1 MVVYEMLTGRVAFQ
15 ADTPAAVLL
24 SHLNKA
30 MPPTPE
36 LAGELSRH
44 AEEVLRKAL
53 AKAPSDR
60 FRRAGDFVAALTP
73 AAWPTRGRPAGNG
86 ATSDATPR
94 RKGSRRLPSVL
105 VVDDGAGN
113 RELIQ
118 ACLARVDCQ
127 VMPAERCPS
136 ALEAIE

>member
-1 MVVYEMLTGRVAFQ
+1 MRRGGVPFEAGPR
-15 ADTPAAVLL
+15 AAVVL
-24 SHLNKA
+24 SDRNKG
-30 MPPTPE
+30 MPATPE

-73 AAWPTRGRPAGNG
+73 AAWPTRERAAVNG
-86 ATSDATPR
+86 ATSDGMPR

-105 VVDDGAGN
+105 VVDDGAAN
-113 RELIQ
+113 MELIP
-118 ACLARVDCQ
+118 AHLALLHC
-127 VMPAERCPS
+127 
-136 ALEAIE
+136 